1 MLLLNL
7 DRVNMRK
14 MVELACMPLVV
25 GSLLEKVK
33 REKEKK
39 RSQAI
44 TSLISK
50 DHPQMME
57 LSD

>member
-1 MLLLNL
+1 
-7 DRVNMRK
+7 MRK

-25 GSLLEKVK
+25 ESLLERVK

-50 DHPQMME
+50 DHQQMME
-57 LSD
+57 LLD